1 MYLLSLGTDNIH
13 FTFCYSFIPCH
24 YCVPGGAYIRS
35 WLSLNP
41 NSGIYLPYASSLTLW
56 IHVLSSCKTQGLYYL
71 WWFVANMWIL
81 KTILPMWHPSSYKIE
96 IFKTVLP
103 WDQFSDFKTLTS
115 PKVSGKLP
123 LGLAL
128 QWEAKVTPKTL
139 TYNKILPGCE
149 LCLTNKVEIILC
161 EEWKGAEPSN
171 RHFFF
176 FFYSGE
182 GEIILNS
189 KNKTL

>member
-1 MYLLSLGTDNIH
+1 
-13 FTFCYSFIPCH
+13 
-24 YCVPGGAYIRS
+24 
-35 WLSLNP
+35 
-41 NSGIYLPYASSLTLW
+41 
-56 IHVLSSCKTQGLYYL
+56 
-71 WWFVANMWIL
+71 
-81 KTILPMWHPSSYKIE
+81 MWHLSSYKIE

-103 WDQFSDFKTLTS
+103 WDQFSDFKTLAS

-123 LGLAL
+123 LGIAL

-171 RHFFF
+171 RLFF
-176 FFYSGE
+176 FFYLVRVKSFWTARIKLFRDHSDSLHQPCSLSGLWKGGQLQE
-182 GEIILNS
+182 AGDSHTSPSEAENLYLRNVPNLGDRVYYLKRSSITFNGQNPES
-189 KNKTL
+189 